1 MSELDQEVPSDR
13 HSDPMSGLL
22 RRALESPPT
31 PEKSLLP
38 RIQERI
44 RAQTRGRF
52 YRDRW
57 SRAKDPVPLLL
68 MVALLI
74 LILCA
79 ATFLV
84 FQPLVEPPHD
94 TQLPEAPL
102 DPLQDPAPK

>member
-1 MSELDQEVPSDR
+1 MSEFEHEVPSDR

-22 RRALESPPT
+22 KRALENAPAPQ
-31 PEKSLLP
+31 KSLLP

-44 RAQTRGRF
+44 RAQTRGRY

-57 SRAKDPVPLLL
+57 SQAKDPVSLLL
-68 MVALLI
+68 MIALLV

-84 FQPLVEPPHD
+84 FQPLVEAPQE
-94 TQLPEAPL
+94 TQLPDAPL
-102 DPLQDPAPK
+102 DPLQDPGSK